1 MLLRLEVSGTD
12 GAVVVSKAVAKAFV
26 SSESNNPLHT
36 LRRSQ
41 VAAQGGEGWVGDG
54 VCASRMG
61 ASLLSASAGVD
72 EAYGASVIEWICKHA
87 SELGEPAELATAIDF
102 CLQVHASSHLQLLP
116 FSSLPLLTVNC
127 SPLAPY
133 TLYILPFTSDLTL
146 HALLTAYPLP
156 SSTHRPDIAVSQMRR
171 QDSEYSLAGR
181 TPKTLKKVNPPH
193 PKSR

>member
-1 MLLRLEVSGTD
+1 MSGTD

-41 VAAQGGEGWVGDG
+41 VAAQGGEEWVGDG

-116 FSSLPLLTVNC
+116 FLSPPPPCLHYPLTALLSPLTPDTSYHLPLTLLSTHS
-127 SPLAPY
+127 SPLTPRHRLP
-133 TLYILPFTSDLTL
+133 TDPILPYL
-146 HALLTAYPLP
+146 
-156 SSTHRPDIAVSQMRR
+156 R
-171 QDSEYSLAGR
+171 
-181 TPKTLKKVNPPH
+181 
-193 PKSR
+193 